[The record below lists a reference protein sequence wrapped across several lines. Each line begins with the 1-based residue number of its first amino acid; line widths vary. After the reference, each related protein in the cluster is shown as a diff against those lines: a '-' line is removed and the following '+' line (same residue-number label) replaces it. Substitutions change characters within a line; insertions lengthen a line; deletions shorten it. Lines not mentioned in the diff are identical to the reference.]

1 MRLTL
6 PLDDFLRRFLLH
18 LLPKG
23 FVRIRNFGFLANR
36 KRATTLPLCFQ
47 SLEAAPQQQL
57 EPDTSSIQ
65 LSNTCAALYVV
76 PRWRSSKRSRLLRF
90 NFVLHRWPHETTL
103 ANSNS
108 LRASACSA
116 SLYFAPN
123 KSLSH
128 LLHLRSRQ
136 HHLSPPTPLPHRLT
150 GALHYG
156 TVWAHLNTAPSHH

>member
-1 MRLTL
+1 MTSCAVSCCICFPKVSCVSATSVFSPTASVPPRCRSASNHWRQRHNSNSSQIL
-6 PLDDFLRRFLLH
+6 P
-18 LLPKG
+18 P
-23 FVRIRNFGFLANR
+23 
-36 KRATTLPLCFQ
+36 
-47 SLEAAPQQQL
+47 
-57 EPDTSSIQ
+57 SSSAIPG
-65 LSNTCAALYVV
+65 AALYVV
-76 PRWRSSKRSRLLRF
+76 PRWRASKRSRLLRF